1 MTSDPLMQNQLQ
13 EIRLRNRL
21 FCWRCC
27 RELWQ
32 RCCELRFVVLSNAR
46 PQQHNRRQAEI
57 NGGSQEET
65 GRGPTASTPAWR
77 AQLWRQRHFSPL
89 TLIPQSPTRP
99 AGPGFMTQTHTRRFR
114 LGRRQVTPGSGC
126 ERRLAAL
133 LAGQSQ
139 NAASAQVCSQALE
152 SLHQLRSS

>member
-13 EIRLRNRL
+13 EIRLL
-21 FCWRCC
+21 FCW
-27 RELWQ
+27 

-46 PQQHNRRQAEI
+46 PQQHNRRRAEI

-65 GRGPTASTPAWR
+65 GRGPTASTPSTPAWR
-77 AQLWRQRHFSPL
+77 AQLWRQRHLSPL
-89 TLIPQSPTRP
+89 TLIPQSPTRS
-99 AGPGFMTQTHTRRFR
+99 AGPGFWTQTHTRRFM

-126 ERRLAAL
+126 KRRLAAL
-133 LAGQSQ
+133 LAGQSR